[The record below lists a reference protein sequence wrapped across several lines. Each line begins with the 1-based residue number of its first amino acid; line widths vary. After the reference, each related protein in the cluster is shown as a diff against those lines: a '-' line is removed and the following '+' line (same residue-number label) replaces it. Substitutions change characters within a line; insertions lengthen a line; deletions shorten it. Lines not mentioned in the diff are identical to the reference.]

1 MSPWIYLAITLVA
14 GALPPRLFWGRGMLF
29 MDGAQMR
36 ARYSMLNPG
45 DNRRRRRWWKS
56 PAVWLDPVR
65 GWLAGWALCC
75 AFMTGGE
82 TMEQGPYLLLQ
93 YGGYVALLALVA
105 WQTCGRERERETLS
119 PLLFIGGVL
128 VGTYGWLPGVS
139 AVALGLLALVS
150 TQSLAAALFV
160 MAGTMAALGWFLI
173 GFGTSWLIAI
183 AVCLTPWAKSFLLRH
198 KLVVAMRA

>member
-14 GALPPRLFWGRGMLF
+14 GGLPPRLFWGRGMLL

-45 DNRRRRRWWKS
+45 ESRRRRRWWKS
-56 PAVWLDPVR
+56 PAVWLDPAR
-65 GWLAGWALCC
+65 GWLAGWALCS
-75 AFMTGGE
+75 AYIKGAE
-82 TMEQGPYLLLQ
+82 SMEHGPYLLLE
-93 YGGYVALLALVA
+93 YGGYVGLLALVA

-128 VGTYGWLPGVS
+128 TGVYGWLPGVS
-139 AVALGLLALVS
+139 ALALGLLSLVS
-150 TQSLAAALFV
+150 TQSLPVALFA

-173 GFGTSWLIAI
+173 GFGPSWLIAI

-198 KLVVAMRA
+198 KLVVAMRG